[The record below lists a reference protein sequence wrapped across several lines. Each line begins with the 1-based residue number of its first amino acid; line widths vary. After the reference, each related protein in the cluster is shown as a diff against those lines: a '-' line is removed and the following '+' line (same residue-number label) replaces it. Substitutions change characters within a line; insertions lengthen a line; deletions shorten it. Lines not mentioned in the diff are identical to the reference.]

1 MLSDL
6 SQLSLEEELVRV
18 VGHLGDLDVELRD
31 ELVGQVD
38 GRLLV
43 GGVVGVEGHLR
54 REVLLD
60 PRRQVQPHLQREA
73 VPVDLLDLL
82 EQLLG
87 ELLRLVPQHRV
98 AAPVG
103 VAVVAR
109 LCFEMEGR
117 KT

>member
-1 MLSDL
+1 MLRDL
-6 SQLSLEEELVRV
+6 SQFSLQEELVWV
-18 VGHLGDLDVELRD
+18 VGHLRYLGVEVGY

-60 PRRQVQPHLQREA
+60 PRRQVQPHLQREV

-98 AAPVG
+98 AAAVG

-117 KT
+117 RA